1 MKVSELTRDDV
12 IAFIR
17 LEGTEPEIPPEM
29 LLAAAKAYV
38 KGYTRL
44 TDEEIDLHEDITLAV
59 LVLCSDMYDNR
70 QMQVE
75 GDKVNRVV
83 SSILDLHQRVLVG

>member
-1 MKVSELTRDDV
+1 MKVSELTRDNV

-17 LEGTEPEIPPEM
+17 LDGIEPEIPPEM
-29 LLAAAKAYV
+29 LLTAAKAYV